1 MMFNN
6 LLNTALSI
14 IPKQKFLYK
23 KYISTRINDIGIK
36 EDLYDVPIEVE
47 GSVQAVQ
54 KSMYQQFGLDFTKS
68 YIKILCS
75 LDIRNFDKNRVYA
88 NSEHNLFDHNQTQT
102 SADKVVWHG
111 KEYLVEN
118 VTDWYVQDGWKRIIA
133 VEQQEN
139 NNKC

>member
-54 KSMYQQFGLDFTKS
+54 KSMYQ
-68 YIKILCS
+68 
-75 LDIRNFDKNRVYA
+75 
-88 NSEHNLFDHNQTQT
+88 
-102 SADKVVWHG
+102 
-111 KEYLVEN
+111 
-118 VTDWYVQDGWKRIIA
+118 
-133 VEQQEN
+133 
-139 NNKC
+139 